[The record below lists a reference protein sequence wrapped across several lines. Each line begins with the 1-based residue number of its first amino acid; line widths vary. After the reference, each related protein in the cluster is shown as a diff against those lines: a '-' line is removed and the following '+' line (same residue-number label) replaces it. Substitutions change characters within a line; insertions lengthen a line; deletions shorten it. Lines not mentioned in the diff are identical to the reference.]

1 MPWTA
6 QRASVPA
13 RMTKSCVVAAA
24 SERWNLPPRKRSI
37 SQGRRA
43 IIQAETIMPTQKRRE
58 TARETEAEKSWAR
71 FCWKREAKKG
81 SEAAPAAAP
90 MTLKGALNRL
100 LALVIRVMP
109 PTWAEAKN

>member
-1 MPWTA
+1 
-6 QRASVPA
+6 
-13 RMTKSCVVAAA
+13 MTKSCVVAAA
-24 SERWNLPPRKRSI
+24 SGRGNLPPRKRSI

-90 MTLKGALNRL
+90 MMLNGALKSA
-100 LALVIRVMP
+100 LALVMRVTP
-109 PTWAEAKN
+109 PLWAARAAKNFR